1 MIDDAKENEAV
12 DDPQLQGRLK
22 QLEKEAIGIENQLK
36 DIDDKEIDIKKKR
49 DEAKKMIDDAYS
61 NPDAFATQ
69 QIDGILDG
77 IGDLKEKVDA
87 LNEREASLDAD
98 LDLKIQELLELLK
111 RNMERKKI
119 DNLIKELSD
128 QLRLDLGNL
137 KDLLRKLPE

>member
-61 NPDAFATQ
+61 NPDAFAT
-69 QIDGILDG
+69 
-77 IGDLKEKVDA
+77 
-87 LNEREASLDAD
+87 
-98 LDLKIQELLELLK
+98 
-111 RNMERKKI
+111 
-119 DNLIKELSD
+119 
-128 QLRLDLGNL
+128 
-137 KDLLRKLPE
+137 